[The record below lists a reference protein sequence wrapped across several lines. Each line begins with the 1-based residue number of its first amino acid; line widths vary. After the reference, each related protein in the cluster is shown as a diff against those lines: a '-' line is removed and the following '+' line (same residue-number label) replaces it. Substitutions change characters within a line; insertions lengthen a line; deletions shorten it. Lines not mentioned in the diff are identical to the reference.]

1 MDISLVIYHSHLHS
15 HSPQPLLE
23 LRKDCLCRSNS
34 GNPGIL
40 LYGNRNDLIVF
51 CDDYVALES
60 NNILISILGRVKS
73 TVNGIAGLM
82 TTLERG
88 EPSKGVAS
96 KTNPRAL
103 ANVPLSSAR
112 NLIAVPIICHCNFM
126 HVERR
131 TKEYVRVPSGASFSF
146 QAL

>member
-40 LYGNRNDLIVF
+40 LYGNRNDFIVF

-73 TVNGIAGLM
+73 TERDSRVNDHLG
-82 TTLERG
+82 T
-88 EPSKGVAS
+88 
-96 KTNPRAL
+96 
-103 ANVPLSSAR
+103 
-112 NLIAVPIICHCNFM
+112 
-126 HVERR
+126 RR
-131 TKEYVRVPSGASFSF
+131 TEQGGRVEDQSESAGERAFVVCEESDSCSNNMS
-146 QAL
+146 L